1 MRSFRI
7 LALWLS
13 PLAWAVMVAATCYYP
28 DGSVAGTYTWVP
40 CKSTGT
46 ASTCCIPSE
55 GDVCM
60 ADGLCNWVGHYYFR
74 GACTDS
80 TWQDP
85 SCAQVCQ
92 GGQCC
97 GETIETNL
105 AAVESDSPYRHS
117 YQLDIAP
124 EVLVR

>member
-1 MRSFRI
+1 MRFSRI
-7 LALWLS
+7 PALWLS

-74 GACTDS
+74 GACTDK

-92 GGQCC
+92 GGQSS
-97 GETIETNL
+97 L
-105 AAVESDSPYRHS
+105 KLQPLV
-117 YQLDIAP
+117 YQVQSL
-124 EVLVR
+124 